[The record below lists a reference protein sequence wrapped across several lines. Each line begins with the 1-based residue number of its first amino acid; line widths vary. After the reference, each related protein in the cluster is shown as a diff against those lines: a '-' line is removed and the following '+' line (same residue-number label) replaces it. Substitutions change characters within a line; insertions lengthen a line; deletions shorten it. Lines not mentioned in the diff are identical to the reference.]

1 MPIYE
6 YQCEQCGKIVEKWQ
20 KVSDPPLT
28 ECENC
33 KGPMRK
39 LVSQTSF
46 QLKGSGWYVTD
57 YCNRK
62 SPEKS
67 SSSASSKSSK
77 SSKKASSSKSKK
89 D

>member
-6 YQCEQCGKIVEKWQ
+6 YQCEQCGKIVENWQ

-28 ECENC
+28 ECDSC
-33 KGPMRK
+33 KGRMHK

-67 SSSASSKSSK
+67 SSDSSSGKKES
-77 SSKKASSSKSKK
+77 SSKK

>member
-6 YQCEQCGKIVEKWQ
+6 YQCEQCGKIVENWQ

-28 ECENC
+28 ECDNC
-33 KGPMRK
+33 KGRMHK

-62 SPEKS
+62 SSEKS
-67 SSSASSKSSK
+67 SSE
-77 SSKKASSSKSKK
+77 SSSKTETPSKK